1 MVTDTNEVK
10 ETALA
15 NIQYNDNSIVA
26 MRTTARIFAAS
37 GMFPD
42 ARTEAQAY
50 VKIMAGRE
58 MGLPAMFSMTKIYV
72 VEGKV
77 MAGAEVLAS
86 KIKSSGK
93 YDYKVIKHDN
103 EKCVINFYLVENGK
117 RVEPPEYI
125 STFTMDDA
133 RDAKLVKPN
142 SGWEKWKRAM
152 LYSKALSQG
161 ARIVCPDV
169 INGIYTPE
177 EFGIEAD
184 EDGKPRDM
192 SRVITIT
199 SNNTPVDTA
208 TGEVMEEEITQ
219 DLAKDAH
226 TAVPLTDQAPKGIC
240 PIHRKPFKEGTY
252 GWYCATK
259 MPDGKWCKEKPKPI
273 PEKSPEEVQKD
284 IDDLWGKEETVT
296 QEQFEES
303 EHAMMEQATV
313 EAARDNAPV
322 TPEQCE
328 EFARLVNES
337 GRTMQD
343 MALLIK
349 NKLGKDNHDWDGIS
363 KMKDLKV
370 WQLEALK
377 KYLKDATK

>member
-1 MVTDTNEVK
+1 MVTEAK

-72 VEGKV
+72 VEGKI
-77 MAGAEVLAS
+77 MAGAEVLAA

-93 YDYKVIKHDN
+93 YDYKVVTHDN
-103 EKCVINFYLVENGK
+103 EKCVINLYVLENGK
-117 RVEPPEYI
+117 RVEPPEYV

-161 ARIVCPDV
+161 ARIVCPEV

-177 EFGIEAD
+177 EFGIETDD
-184 EDGKPRDM
+184 EGKPRDM
-192 SRVITIT
+192 NRVITIT
-199 SNNTPVDTA
+199 SNDPLVETV
-208 TGEVMEEEITQ
+208 TGEVIEAEITR

-226 TAVPLTDQAPKGIC
+226 TAVPLTDQAPMGVC
-240 PIHRKPFKEGTY
+240 PVHRKPFREGTY
-252 GWYCATK
+252 GWYCPTK
-259 MPDGKWCKEKPKPI
+259 MPDGKWCKKKPMPT
-273 PEKSPEEVQKD
+273 PQKSSEEVQKD
-284 IDDLWGKEETVT
+284 IDDLWGKDPEEQT
-296 QEQFEES
+296 E
-303 EHAMMEQATV
+303 A
-313 EAARDNAPV
+313 AARDESLI
-322 TPEQCE
+322 TKEQCNQLNNLIN
-328 EFARLVNES
+328 AS
-337 GRTMQD
+337 GQTLQD
-343 MALLIK
+343 VAYYIR
-349 NKLGKDNHDWDGIS
+349 NTLGKDNHDWDGIS
-363 KMKDLKV
+363 KLGDLKV
-370 WQLEALK
+370 WQLQALEQ
-377 KYLKDATK
+377 YLVSVKSQGEKG